1 MNNILRGKA
10 RKLLPIIVVAIFV
23 GLVSAAVFTTFS
35 ANYNATVKTPDVRLV
50 AGSDSTASPTAF
62 PAATV
67 TVASTYDSAAVAFSL
82 FPSATNSPQPATYYT
97 DLLQVTNAGT
107 TSHSIS
113 AITISGISGASN
125 LGSIV
130 IYYYAAQT
138 DSPQSGSPIGSVTLS
153 SSSAGTINL
162 LSSPHALAAST
173 TNYIEIVG
181 YAAPGAAAGSTIS
194 FTAAIQWS

>member
-1 MNNILRGKA
+1 M
-10 RKLLPIIVVAIFV
+10 VALFV
-23 GLVSAAVFTTFS
+23 GLVGAAIFTTFS

-50 AGSDSTASPTAF
+50 AGSDSSVSPTAF

-82 FPSATNSPQPATYYT
+82 FPSATNTPQPATYYT
-97 DLLQVTNAGT
+97 DLMQVTNAGT
-107 TSHSIS
+107 ASHSIS
-113 AITISGISGASN
+113 SITISGITGASN

-138 DSPQSGSPIGSVTLS
+138 DSPQSGSPIGSVTLT
-153 SSSAGTINL
+153 SASTGTISL
-162 LSSPHALAAST
+162 LGSSHTLAAGA
-173 TNYIEIVG
+173 TNYIEVVG

-194 FTAAIQWS
+194 FTASIQWS